1 MLAQLR
7 MKLKPD
13 CSGFGYYQSSNLQGV
28 LMEQINSDYA
38 EKLHQQGWKPY
49 SQFLYCKNEEFW
61 WFLHTWTKEAYHE
74 ILLPLQDSDF
84 VSFQIKKK
92 GIQVSILQ
100 KEISILPKKA
110 LMEEFYSHESSRY
123 LSIEFLSP
131 TAFKQ
136 NGRYVN
142 YPDLRLIFQSLM
154 NKYSAGSSELNM
166 FDEETLEQLVSNMFI
181 SRYSLHSVSF
191 PLEGVR
197 IPAFMG
203 TMTIRV
209 NGTKTMANYARLL
222 LRFGEYSGVGIKT
235 GMGMGA
241 VKWIEKENV

>member
-1 MLAQLR
+1 MLAELK

-13 CSGFGYYQSSNLQGV
+13 CGELGYYQSSNLQGV
-28 LMEQINSDYA
+28 LMEQIKPYYA
-38 EKLHQQGWKPY
+38 DKLHQQGLKPY
-49 SQFLYCKNEEFW
+49 SQFLHCRDKEFW
-61 WFLHTWTKEAYHE
+61 WVVHTWTKEAYDE
-74 ILLPLQDSDF
+74 ILLALQDSQF
-84 VSFQIKKK
+84 TSFLIKKK
-92 GIQVSILQ
+92 DIPVSILQ
-100 KEISILPKKA
+100 KEVTMVPKKA

-154 NKYSAGSSELNM
+154 NKYSAGSSELAM
-166 FDEETLEQLVSNMFI
+166 FDEDTLEQLVSHMSV
-181 SRYSLHSVSF
+181 SRYHLRSVTF

-209 NGTKTMANYARLL
+209 NGTQTMANYARLL
-222 LRFGEYSGVGIKT
+222 LRFGAYSGVGIKT

-241 VKWIEKENV
+241 VKWVEKENV

>member
-1 MLAQLR
+1 MLAELK

-13 CSGFGYYQSSNLQGV
+13 CSEFGYYQSSNLQGV
-28 LMEQINSDYA
+28 LMEQIESDYA
-38 EKLHQQGWKPY
+38 DQMHQQGWKPY
-49 SQFLYCKNEEFW
+49 SQFLYCMNNEFW
-61 WFLHTWTKEAYHE
+61 WTVHTWTKEAYDK
-74 ILLPLQDSDF
+74 ILLPLQDSRFD
-84 VSFQIKKK
+84 SFQIKKR
-92 GIQVSILQ
+92 GIRVSILQ
-100 KEISILPKKA
+100 KEETMLAKKA
-110 LMEEFYSHESSRY
+110 LMEEFYSQECSRY
-123 LSIEFLSP
+123 LSVEFLSP

-166 FDEETLEQLVSNMFI
+166 FDEETLEQLVSNMSV
-181 SRYSLHSVSF
+181 SRYRLHSVSF
-191 PLEGVR
+191 PLEGVW
-197 IPAFMG
+197 IPAFIG

-222 LRFGEYSGVGIKT
+222 LRFGQYSGVGIKT

-241 VKWIEKENV
+241 VKWIEKEKI

>member
-1 MLAQLR
+1 MLAELK
-7 MKLKPD
+7 MKLEPENND
-13 CSGFGYYQSSNLQGV
+13 FGYYQSSNLQGV
-28 LMEQINSDYA
+28 LMEQIDSDYA
-38 EKLHQQGWKPY
+38 GRLHQQGWKPY
-49 SQFLYCKNEEFW
+49 SQFLHCRNGEFW
-61 WFLHTWTKEAYHE
+61 WIVHTWTKEAYDR
-74 ILLPLQDSDF
+74 ILLPLQDSGF

-92 GIQVSILQ
+92 GMRVNILQ
-100 KEISILPKKA
+100 KEVMILPKKA
-110 LMEEFYSHESSRY
+110 LMEEFYSRESSRY
-123 LSIEFLSP
+123 LSVEFLSP

-136 NGRYVN
+136 NGSYVN
-142 YPDLRLIFQSLM
+142 YPDLRLVFQSLM

-166 FDEETLEQLVSNMFI
+166 SDEDTLEQLVSGMSV
-181 SRYSLHSVSF
+181 SRYHLHSVTF

-209 NGTKTMANYARLL
+209 SGTKTMANYAHLL

-241 VKWIEKENV
+241 VKRVEKEKV